1 MATRSTRKSIPAG
14 ITIEPVEV
22 HAAHEVNEPGFSE
35 RFQEAIGSWCANTTR
50 RSIITFV
57 ASCIVGLAIGAAAAP
72 IINALAVATLL
83 VSGSSFLATI
93 VFLLGFLLMGAVA
106 YVAGGVVGAYVH
118 SGKAEEHY
126 AGAKRWVSGL
136 FGRKTVG
143 A

>member
-22 HAAHEVNEPGFSE
+22 HCAHEVNDEGFAA
-35 RFQEAIGSWCANTTR
+35 RFQEAVGAWCANTTR

-93 VFLLGFLLMGAVA
+93 VFILGFILMGAVA
-106 YVAGGVVGAYVH
+106 YVAGGIVGNYVN
-118 SGKAEEHY
+118 SGKAEAHY

-136 FGRKTVG
+136 FGRKTIT